1 MAEKKTQKK
10 AEAKP
15 AAKAAAPAKGPQK
28 KMRARQ
34 KAAAR
39 HAHAKPAKA
48 DNPFS
53 KARPFTSYM
62 APKNKIERKW
72 FVVDADG
79 LVLGRAASRIAHIL
93 RGKHKPQYTPHTD
106 TGDFIV
112 VINAEKVRLTGNKEE
127 EKPYRHHSLF
137 PGGLKTAFARD
148 VRARQPEEL
157 IREAVRRMIPRS
169 PLGRAQF
176 LKLKVYAGPT
186 HPHQAQR
193 PEALTLPL

>member
-1 MAEKKTQKK
+1 MAEKKTEKK

-15 AAKAAAPAKGPQK
+15 PAKTEAPAKAAGKTRTRAQQK
-28 KMRARQ
+28 R
-34 KAAAR
+34 AAR
-39 HAHAKPAKA
+39 HTQAPKA
-48 DNPFS
+48 QNPFS

-62 APKNKIERKW
+62 APKGRIERRW

-93 RGKHKPQYTPHTD
+93 RGKHKPVFTPHTD
-106 TGDFIV
+106 TGDFVV
-112 VINAEKVRLTGNKEE
+112 VINAEKVKLTGNKEE

-137 PGGLKTAFARD
+137 PGGLKTAYARD

-157 IREAVRRMIPRS
+157 IREAVRRMIPRT

-176 LKLKVYAGPT
+176 MKLKVYAGPT

-193 PEALTLPL
+193 PEALALPL